1 MKCFVYISSIVIT
14 GNFPFDQEESVF
26 LLNQPFALGLRNVR
40 RQIANDFE
48 SSNFLAPHISSIID
62 LKTCML

>member
-26 LLNQPFALGLRNVR
+26 LLN
-40 RQIANDFE
+40 
-48 SSNFLAPHISSIID
+48 IS
-62 LKTCML
+62 TNEN